1 MFKSFFFG
9 GFECSTH
16 RGRDKRRH
24 DLIAATQH
32 DRFALEDFKR
42 LKERGIFVAREG
54 LRWHLIEQQRESYDF
69 STVLPILNAARE
81 TGVQILWDLFHY
93 GFPDDTNPFEPDFVW
108 RFAQFAGKFAE
119 FLKTET
125 GDETPFI
132 CPFNEISFFTYA
144 AAERGFFA
152 PYEQKRGRELKP
164 NLVRASIEAA
174 KAFRNVFPDARLL
187 QIDPV
192 FHIVPPS
199 DRLEDKKK
207 TENYRMAQY
216 EGWDMISGRLQPEIG
231 GSPGFLDII
240 GVNYYYYN
248 QWILAEEP
256 EIPGERLEM
265 SDSRYRPFR
274 EILREVYERYRRPIF
289 IAETGTENEE
299 RPQWL
304 RYVCE
309 ETRAAMREGV
319 PVHGICWYPI
329 LNHPGWDD
337 DRYCPNGL
345 WEYAC
350 HHSGKREIYQPLA
363 EELARQQELFA
374 EFFVTEKFP
383 ACQSRLSF
391 L

>member
-1 MFKSFFFG
+1 MFNSFFIG

-16 RGRDKRRH
+16 RGRDGRRH

-32 DRFALEDFKR
+32 DQFALEDFKR
-42 LKERGIFVAREG
+42 LKERGISVAREG
-54 LRWHLIEQQRESYDF
+54 LRWHLIEPQPERYDF
-69 STVLPILNAARE
+69 SSVQPILHAAQE

-93 GFPDDTNPFEPDFVW
+93 GFPDDTNPFEPDFVH
-108 RFAQFAGKFAE
+108 RFAQFAYKFAE

-125 GDETPFI
+125 GAETPFV

-144 AAERGFFA
+144 AGERGFFA

-164 NLVRASIEAA
+164 KLVRAAIEAA
-174 KAFRNVFPDARLL
+174 KAFRSVFPNTRFL

-199 DRLEDKKK
+199 DDWEDWEK
-207 TENYRMAQY
+207 TEKYRNAQY
-216 EGWDMISGRLQPEIG
+216 ESWDLISGRLQPELG
-231 GSPGFLDII
+231 GSSDFLDIV

-256 EIPGERLEM
+256 EMPGEMIDM
-265 SDSRYRPFR
+265 SDPRYRPFR
-274 EILREVYERYRRPIF
+274 GILHEVYERYRRPIF

-299 RPQWL
+299 RPVWL

-309 ETRAAMREGV
+309 ETRAAIDAGI

-345 WEYAC
+345 WDYPC
-350 HHSGKREIYQPLA
+350 YKSGKREIYQPLA
-363 EELARQQELFA
+363 EELERQQQLFA
-374 EFFVTEKFP
+374 EFFAERKP
-383 ACQSRLSF
+383 ALAKVV
-391 L
+391 